1 MDRFKKLNISK
12 NILILLIWNVI
23 WLGFAIDQLGTTYE
37 LLNKENNI
45 YGDKIVVEENGVK
58 FLRSKKESDNDTIK
72 FKDHK
77 CTDEEFWR
85 DSFNYSFDFDTSI
98 LTIEF
103 KKSQPEQ
110 YAIERFRLT
119 QKPARGE
126 YFNSG
131 FNFLNYKTTEIGQID
146 EIFSIPINI
155 TKAALE
161 TNYPTD
167 LILEAYAK
175 GYSNDEPCKSYKLA
189 SIHKNNYSL
198 YTKPFGYYKPSTLSS
213 AYEEYPENLENF
225 DDEQNYINEFN
236 SKVKLGKLHEQLPPI
251 HESSVALLMANVSI
265 LNEWSVESRIYHLP
279 IDDVVIGF
287 FGDVHESDL
296 NHLNR
301 LLDTL
306 RVVAPKLTITYSSNP
321 DLVTLP
327 IHFTKCTK
335 EFSELFNDCYK
346 KAWGTYYPTTNPKH
360 GWIWVDSSL
369 NTSNRLHV
377 LTHELG
383 HALGLHHNLCRD
395 SVMSYSEYSDSTA
408 IHFSHI
414 DLMQLRALYD
424 PDLLTKNEK
433 QFKDDLIEQ
442 YGLDSRKI
450 EEYREDI
457 ASTCHFTPGAY
468 NFLIDVQTGK

>member
-1 MDRFKKLNISK
+1 MIGNYKFS
-12 NILILLIWNVI
+12 ILIIWNLL
-23 WLGFAIDQLGTTYE
+23 WGGFAIDQLGMTYE
-37 LLNKENNI
+37 LLNQEKNI

-58 FLRSKKESDNDTIK
+58 FLRSKKESDNDAIE

-77 CTDEEFWR
+77 CTDDDLWR
-85 DSFNYSFDFDTSI
+85 DSFDYSFDFDTSQ

-167 LILEAYAK
+167 LILEAYAE

-189 SIHKNNYSL
+189 SIHKNNYSS
-198 YTKPFGYYKPSTLSS
+198 YTQPIGYYKHSTLSS
-213 AYEEYPENLENF
+213 AYEEYPKNLKNF

-236 SKVKLGKLHEQLPPI
+236 SKVKLEKLHEQLPPI

-265 LNEWSVESRIYHLP
+265 LNEWIVESRVYHLP
-279 IDDVVIGF
+279 IDDVVIGL
-287 FGDVHESDL
+287 FGDVHENDL
-296 NHLNR
+296 SHLTR

-306 RVVAPKLTITYSSNP
+306 RVVAPKLTITYSNNP

-346 KAWGTYYPTTNPKH
+346 KVCGTYYPTTNPEH

-395 SVMSYSEYSDSTA
+395 SVMSYSEYADSTA

-424 PDLLTKNEK
+424 PDLRTKNAK
-433 QFKDDLIEQ
+433 QFKYDLIEQ
-442 YGLDSRKI
+442 YDLDAKKI

-468 NFLIDVQTGK
+468 NFLIDLQIKGTFYK

>member
-1 MDRFKKLNISK
+1 MKFNTTASL
-12 NILILLIWNVI
+12 LILWNLIWG
-23 WLGFAIDQLGTTYE
+23 GFAIDQLGITYE
-37 LLNKENNI
+37 LLNQEKNI

-58 FLRSKKESDNDTIK
+58 FLRSKKESDNHATN

-77 CTDEEFWR
+77 CTDDKLWR
-85 DSFNYSFDFDTSI
+85 DSFSYSFDFDTSQ
-98 LTIEF
+98 LKIEF

-146 EIFSIPINI
+146 EIFSIPINV

-175 GYSNDEPCKSYKLA
+175 GYSNDQPCKSYKLA
-189 SIHKNNYSL
+189 SIHKNNYSS
-198 YTKPFGYYKPSTLSS
+198 YTQPFGYYKRSLLST
-213 AYEEYPENLENF
+213 AYEEYPKNLENF
-225 DDEQNYINEFN
+225 EDEQNYINEFY

-265 LNEWSVESRIYHLP
+265 LNEWTVESRISHLP
-279 IDDVVIGF
+279 IDNVVIGL

-296 NHLNR
+296 SHLNR

-346 KAWGTYYPTTNPKH
+346 KFWGTYYSTTNPEH

-369 NTSNRLHV
+369 STSNRLHV

-383 HALGLHHNLCRD
+383 HALGLHHNLCSD
-395 SVMSYSEYSDSTA
+395 SVMSYSEYADSTA
-408 IHFSHI
+408 IYFSHI
-414 DLMQLRALYD
+414 DLMQLKALYD
-424 PDLLTKNEK
+424 PDLKTKNEK
-433 QFKDDLIEQ
+433 QFKHDLIEQ
-442 YGLDSRKI
+442 YDLDAKKI

-468 NFLIDVQTGK
+468 NFLIDMQMGK